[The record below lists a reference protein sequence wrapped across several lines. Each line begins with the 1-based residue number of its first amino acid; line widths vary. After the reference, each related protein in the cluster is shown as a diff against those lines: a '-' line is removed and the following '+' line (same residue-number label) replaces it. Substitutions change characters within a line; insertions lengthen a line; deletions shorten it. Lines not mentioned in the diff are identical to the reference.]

1 MLIIYMDETIK
12 DRRVAFFSV
21 ARKDEQKVAKF
32 WQKVAKKVAKTNFL
46 PQFHMKSIQIR
57 YK

>member
-32 WQKVAKKVAKTNFL
+32 WQKVAKKVAK
-46 PQFHMKSIQIR
+46 I
-57 YK
+57 